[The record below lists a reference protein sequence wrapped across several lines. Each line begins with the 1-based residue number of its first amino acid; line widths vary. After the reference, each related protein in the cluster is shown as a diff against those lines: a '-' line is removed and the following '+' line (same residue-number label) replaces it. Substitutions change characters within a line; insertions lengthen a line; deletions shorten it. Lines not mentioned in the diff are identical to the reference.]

1 MIRSVVIGAST
12 FALAGSML
20 AVAPATATPPTSAVA
35 ATPAKKKPTSARL
48 IIEPEANTR
57 TSRHAVG
64 IKVRAKYGIVRA
76 TLNKV
81 RLTKAEFDL
90 KKKGRRTLLAT
101 SSHGLKHGRNTLTV
115 VTKKRYQGTNRQ
127 TVRFTVKGKRTLL
140 GAGRDQ
146 QVAAGSQARLRSTTR
161 LHPSLKRTTAQPGL
175 RWKVL
180 RSPKGSAAVVTSTG
194 RPRLLTDEPG
204 RYVVQSA
211 VTFRGRTLKDT
222 VEITAP
228 ASPMQRFNAFE
239 GTPADVPAVRVNDDY
254 YPIHGPADQ
263 AAWQVVVFD
272 RNTLE
277 RRWNRTYGPCGSGWC
292 AYDRNG
298 ASRADLGKDLAS
310 LNYSDLVVLVH
321 REQFG
326 KPADSSAFANL
337 LSVPKDAAIGP
348 GEVGAMI
355 GVPRQGLSA
364 YMDAPPAQADMSGYM
379 MWDNYENF
387 TYVDDARVPFDTR
400 SEYTCDTTCSVT
412 VKVGDHTGTYSIP
425 QGQAG
430 MVVSRFDRRSL
441 AFKDAQVVLT
451 GGANPAQVKGNM
463 DGATRYLKELPNGE
477 LVVIT
482 SLASPGARLMPRPAP
497 GLRTIDG
504 DQFLSYDPA
513 TRLAEQIASFGG
525 TTHKFLQAAFEP
537 GDKYTLIGW
546 KGLEDGQGH
555 ELHNQQ
561 GRLTGVLVRDRGN
574 LFEPQNVTESPAAP
588 ESLTEAVMGTPGQKS
603 WPGTGDPRYKAAL
616 TCLAKD
622 KQGLN
627 PDNPRA
633 SYWSAA
639 AGISLDKWL
648 IWAGDVKS
656 STLADCPGVDPGAFT
671 AAQADFQKELR
682 WNPTSAPTS
691 TI

>member
-1 MIRSVVIGAST
+1 MFRGVVIAVFT
-12 FALAGSML
+12 CALAGSTL
-20 AVAPATATPPTSAVA
+20 AVAPATATPSSAAVA
-35 ATPAKKKPTSARL
+35 GKAAPREKPTSARL
-48 IIEPEANTR
+48 IIKPRANTR
-57 TSRHAVG
+57 TSSHTVR
-64 IKVRAKYGIVRA
+64 IKVRAKHGIVRA
-76 TLNKV
+76 TLNGV
-81 RLTKAEFDL
+81 RLVNAEFDL

-101 SSHGLKHGRNTLTV
+101 SSHGLRHGRNTLTV

-146 QVAAGSQARLRSTTR
+146 QVAAGSATRLRSATR
-161 LHPSLKRTTAQPGL
+161 LHPSLKRTKARPSV

-180 RSPKGSAAVVTSTG
+180 RSPKGSTPTVTSTT

-204 RYVVQSA
+204 RYVVQA
-211 VTFRGRTLKDT
+211 TATYRGRTLKDT

-228 ASPMQRFNAFE
+228 ASPMLQFNAFE
-239 GTPADVPAVRVNDDY
+239 RNPAGVPAVRVNGDY
-254 YPIHGPADQ
+254 YPIYGPADQ

-292 AYDRNG
+292 AYDRSGKSGGN
-298 ASRADLGKDLAS
+298 LGNDLAA
-310 LNYSDLVVLVH
+310 LDYRDLVVVVH

-326 KPADSSAFANL
+326 QPADPSAFSDL

-400 SEYTCDTTCSVT
+400 SDYTCGTTCSVT
-412 VKVGDHTGTYSIP
+412 VKVGDHTGTYSVP

-441 AFKDAQVVLT
+441 AFRDAQVVLT

-463 DGATRYLKELPNGE
+463 DGVTRYLKNLPNGE

-482 SLASPGARLMPRPAP
+482 SLTSPGVRLMPRPAP

-513 TRLAEQIASFGG
+513 ARLADQIASFGG

-561 GRLTGVLVRDRGN
+561 GRLTGVLVRDRGS
-574 LFEPQNVTESPAAP
+574 LFEPQNVTESPTAP
-588 ESLTEAVMGTPGQKS
+588 ESLTKAVMVPPGQKP
-603 WPGTGDPRYKAAL
+603 WPGAEDPNYKAAL
-616 TCLAKD
+616 RCLARD

-639 AGISLDKWL
+639 EESPW
-648 IWAGDVKS
+648 
-656 STLADCPGVDPGAFT
+656 
-671 AAQADFQKELR
+671 
-682 WNPTSAPTS
+682 TSG
-691 TI
+691 